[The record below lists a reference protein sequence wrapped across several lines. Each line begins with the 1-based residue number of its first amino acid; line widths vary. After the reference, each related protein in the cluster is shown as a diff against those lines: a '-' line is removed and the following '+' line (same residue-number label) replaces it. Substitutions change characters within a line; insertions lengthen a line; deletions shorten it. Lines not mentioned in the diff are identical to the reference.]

1 MGSVVATETELKGM
15 EELGERLKRVSPW
28 SDLIH
33 RTHQRLIL
41 RNELAE
47 LCCTDLTEEE
57 TLQVLTNSE
66 AKLLEL
72 SELPESFH
80 ELCPKVAAPESAQV
94 PISWAK
100 ELLEKQ
106 PGLKETRFHAVPKRL
121 KEEDFWDRYFAA
133 VFQILERELLELRS
147 QDAKSSV
154 HLQPGG
160 HFLMAA
166 GRFSQLAG
174 ELPRSLPRSPLLP
187 WEAVKAIGGLGRQQR
202 WAEALAV
209 FWPLVRQERANLIV
223 WNSVISACAGR
234 AWEWS
239 VLLLSLLEVDAENEA
254 DAISYNTVL
263 TALMRS
269 SEISAAVRL
278 LHEMPMRQIL
288 PDTCSFNTVMGSLA
302 KEPKHCKVV
311 LSMLEECGKGPG
323 QDAQSF
329 NIAIAACSR
338 ASQWQKAIDLLEVMA
353 SSRHQPDEYSYTSAI
368 SGCKNLPAQ

>member
-1 MGSVVATETELKGM
+1 
-15 EELGERLKRVSPW
+15 
-28 SDLIH
+28 
-33 RTHQRLIL
+33 
-41 RNELAE
+41 
-47 LCCTDLTEEE
+47 
-57 TLQVLTNSE
+57 
-66 AKLLEL
+66 
-72 SELPESFH
+72 
-80 ELCPKVAAPESAQV
+80 
-94 PISWAK
+94 
-100 ELLEKQ
+100 
-106 PGLKETRFHAVPKRL
+106 
-121 KEEDFWDRYFAA
+121 
-133 VFQILERELLELRS
+133 
-147 QDAKSSV
+147 
-154 HLQPGG
+154 
-160 HFLMAA
+160 MAA

-302 KEPKHCKVV
+302 KEPT
-311 LSMLEECGKGPG
+311 LRIQL
-323 QDAQSF
+323 
-329 NIAIAACSR
+329 
-338 ASQWQKAIDLLEVMA
+338 
-353 SSRHQPDEYSYTSAI
+353 
-368 SGCKNLPAQ
+368 